1 MWCDACHAP
10 VFSAVTRQFFL
21 PSISV
26 PHRFVFSAEIRVFV
40 SMNSHFLA
48 TLEVEAA
55 TKRIDNALEVPS
67 SEEESSEVPKT
78 EPQLKK
84 V

>member
-1 MWCDACHAP
+1 
-10 VFSAVTRQFFL
+10 
-21 PSISV
+21 
-26 PHRFVFSAEIRVFV
+26 
-40 SMNSHFLA
+40 MNSHFLA